1 MNQIVKIYVPR
12 DSCALSL
19 GANRTANTILA
30 EAAKRGIEIEL
41 IRNGSRGLFWL
52 EPFVEVATD
61 QGRVAFAPVQ
71 PKDVASLF
79 DADFLNALSD
89 KAKAHALNLGLTE
102 ELTWLK
108 KQQRLTF
115 ARVGITDP
123 VSLHDYIA
131 HDGYKGL
138 KNALKLSGAE
148 IIKAVTDSGLRG
160 RGGAA
165 FPTGIKWNTVLSA
178 GDAGV
183 QKYVVCNADE
193 GDSGTY
199 SDRMIM
205 ENDPYVLIEGMTIAG
220 IAVGASIGY
229 IYLRSEYPHALKV
242 LNEAITIAEKAGYLG
257 KNIQGSGKD
266 FHLEVRRAAGAYI
279 CGEETSLIE
288 SLEGK
293 RGLVR
298 FKPPLPAIEGLF
310 GKPTVVNN
318 VISLATIP
326 IILDKGAQFY
336 ADYGM
341 GRSRGTLPIQ
351 LAGNLKQCGLV
362 ELAFGV
368 TLRELLY
375 DFGGGS
381 ATGKPIRAVQVGGP
395 LGAFLPDSQFDIQ
408 LDYEEFTKI
417 NGVVGHGGIVAF
429 DDTVDMAKMARYA
442 FEFCA
447 IESCG
452 KCTPCRIGAVRGVE
466 VIDKIVAARA
476 NGKDK
481 SSVVK
486 NITLIRDLSDT
497 MMSGSLCAMGGMT
510 PFPVLSAINHFP
522 EDFGMSELR

>member
-1 MNQIVKIYVPR
+1 MTVKIYVPR
-12 DSCALSL
+12 DSSALSL
-19 GANRTANTILA
+19 GADRTAKAIVA
-30 EAAKRGIEIEL
+30 EAAKRGISIEL

-52 EPFVEVATD
+52 EPLVEVATSS
-61 QGRVAFAPVQ
+61 GRMAYAPVQ

-79 DADFLNALSD
+79 DADFLHGGEHVLS
-89 KAKAHALNLGLTE
+89 LGLTDE
-102 ELTWLK
+102 IAWLK

-123 VSLHDYIA
+123 TSLDDYLA

-138 KNALKLSGAE
+138 KNALQLNGSE
-148 IIKAVTDSGLRG
+148 IVKIVTDSGLRG

-165 FPTGIKWNTVLSA
+165 FPTGIKWNTVLNA
-178 GDAGV
+178 GAPDV
-183 QKYVVCNADE
+183 QKYIVCNADE

-205 ENDPYVLIEGMTIAG
+205 EDDPFVLIEGMTIAG
-220 IAVGASIGY
+220 VAVGANQGY

-242 LNEAITIAEKAGYLG
+242 LNEAIAKAEKAGYLG
-257 KNIQGSGKD
+257 DKICGSNHTFK
-266 FHLEVRRAAGAYI
+266 LEVRRAAGAYI
-279 CGEETSLIE
+279 CGEETSLLE

-293 RGLVR
+293 RGQVR

-326 IILDKGAQFY
+326 IILDKGAQYY

-351 LAGNLKQCGLV
+351 LAGNIKHGGLV
-362 ELAFGV
+362 ELAFGA

-381 ATGKPIRAVQVGGP
+381 FTGKPIRAVQVGGP
-395 LGAFLPDSQFDIQ
+395 LGAFLPESQFDTP
-408 LDYEEFTKI
+408 LDYEEFSKI
-417 NGVVGHGGIVAF
+417 WAVLGHGGIVAF
-429 DDTVDMAKMARYA
+429 DDTVDMSKMARYA

-452 KCTPCRIGAVRGVE
+452 KCTPCRIGSTRGVE
-466 VIDKIVAARA
+466 VIDRIIA
-476 NGKDK
+476 N
-481 SSVVK
+481 K
-486 NITLIRDLSDT
+486 NNPIEHAKQVQLVRDLSDT
-497 MMSGSLCAMGGMT
+497 MINGSLCALGGMT
-510 PFPVLSAINHFP
+510 PYPVLSAINHFG
-522 EDFGMSELR
+522 EDFGIVEPKKVAA